1 LLQISLGDRV
11 VQNELEQRFDAEMLQ
26 AYESWKRECSYNA
39 TRFLQMLRNRGGAE
53 SARRLLHKK
62 GTSFGLERLTACR
75 ALPLTVEYH
84 VLKPEF
90 AALFTRAELSIA
102 RNRLLAKGLASD
114 KLP

>member
-1 LLQISLGDRV
+1 M
-11 VQNELEQRFDAEMLQ
+11 VQNELERRFDAEMLE

-75 ALPLTVEYH
+75 ALRLTVEYH

-90 AALFTRAELSIA
+90 SALFTRAQLAIA
-102 RNRLLAKGLASD
+102 RNRLLAKGLTPEQ
-114 KLP
+114 LP

>member
-1 LLQISLGDRV
+1 M
-11 VQNELEQRFDAEMLQ
+11 VQSELERRFDAEMLE

-75 ALPLTVEYH
+75 ALTLTVEYH

-90 AALFTRAELSIA
+90 SALFTRAELSIA
-102 RNRLLAKGLASD
+102 RDRLLAKGLAPD